1 MFKEDVCNCEKRP
14 LPVEAKS
21 FVRKIGGPKSF
32 LFQKDPWPTMM
43 LSTVYR
49 TVCKAFPIIQ
59 EKTNAES
66 TTQQW
71 RNDQGLRKCTHTCA
85 LSQTTAFETERVVIS
100 PEHQILYR
108 QISIVFN
115 VELYRNCFCMFLLY
129 WPPTVFV
136 SMFVRPLVQLCMYPW
151 CPRFSQEQLA
161 HTLNNMTLRR
171 SVLRNLRDGSSVAPR
186 REV

>member
-100 PEHQILYR
+100 PEDQILYR

-115 VELYRNCFCMFLLY
+115 VELYGNCFCY
-129 WPPTVFV
+129 TD
-136 SMFVRPLVQLCMYPW
+136 R
-151 CPRFSQEQLA
+151 RFSFPC
-161 HTLNNMTLRR
+161 
-171 SVLRNLRDGSSVAPR
+171 SSVHCAVVHVSLVSSFLAGAAGAYLEQYDLATVGASKSPR
-186 REV
+186 W

>member
-1 MFKEDVCNCEKRP
+1 MYVTARRGP

-136 SMFVRPLVQLCMYPW
+136 SMFVRPQGCAVVHVSLVSSFLAFLAGAAGAYL
-151 CPRFSQEQLA
+151 EQYDLA
-161 HTLNNMTLRR
+161 TVGA
-171 SVLRNLRDGSSVAPR
+171 SKSPR
-186 REV
+186 R